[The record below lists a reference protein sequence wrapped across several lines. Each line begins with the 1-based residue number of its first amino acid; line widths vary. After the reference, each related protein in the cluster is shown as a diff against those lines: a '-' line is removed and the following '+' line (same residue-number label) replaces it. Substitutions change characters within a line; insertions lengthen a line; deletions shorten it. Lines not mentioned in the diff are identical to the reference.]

1 MENLLIQ
8 YLFLFIFG
16 AIEGWFLEVGFR
28 TLRHKRLVNPGFL
41 NGPYV
46 PLYGFGVVLLHLFC
60 QLDFSFIASGF
71 WQIVFFAAIVTIS
84 LTLIEFITGLIF
96 IHGLKIK
103 LWDYSNLKPN
113 IMGIISP
120 VFSLA
125 WGALGIVY
133 YFLINPWL
141 VAASVWASADLMS
154 TLFIGLFYGIFF
166 FDLFTV
172 FKVGTQIRIIA
183 AQLRIIIN
191 YEELKKKISEKIDG
205 RRKFTYFNYFRRIE
219 SSSRFRDAIQE
230 SRFYKKINSRKAK
243 RQAEKKEPAEIGT
256 ENPNGND

>member
-16 AIEGWFLEVGFR
+16 AVGGWFLEVAFR
-28 TLRHKRLVNPGFL
+28 SLRHKSLVNPGFL

-60 QLDFSFIASGF
+60 QLDYSFIASGTL
-71 WQIVFFAAIVTIS
+71 QIIFFAVIVTVS
-84 LTLIEFITGLIF
+84 LTLIELVTGLIF

-113 IMGIISP
+113 FMGIISP

-125 WGALGIVY
+125 WGILGVGY

-141 VAASVWASADLMS
+141 AAASVWMSGDLLI
-154 TLFIGLFYGIFF
+154 TLLVGLIYGIFF
-166 FDLFTV
+166 FDLFSV
-172 FKVGTQIRIIA
+172 LKVGTQIRNIA
-183 AQLRIIIN
+183 AQLKTTIN
-191 YEELKKKISEKIDG
+191 YEELKKKFREKIDG
-205 RRKFTYFNYFRRIE
+205 RKKATFFNHFKHIE
-219 SSSRFRDAIQE
+219 LPGRFKEAIQE
-230 SRFYKKINSRKAK
+230 SRFYKKISSKKAK
-243 RQAEKKEPAEIGT
+243 HQAEGKQPESGT
-256 ENPNGND
+256 

>member
-1 MENLLIQ
+1 MANLLIQ

-16 AIEGWFLEVGFR
+16 AIGGWFLEVGFR

-46 PLYGFGVVLLHLFC
+46 PIYGFGVVLLHIFC
-60 QLDFSFIASGF
+60 QFDYSFISNEF
-71 WQIVFFAAIVTIS
+71 WQIVFFAAIITIV

-125 WGALGIVY
+125 WGVLGLGY

-141 VAASVWASADLMS
+141 SVASVWVSANLLG
-154 TLFIGLFYGIFF
+154 TLLIGLIYGIFF

-172 FKVGTQIRIIA
+172 FRVGTQIRTIA
-183 AQLRIIIN
+183 AQLKITIN
-191 YEELKKKISEKIDG
+191 YEELKKKVSEKIAG
-205 RRKFTYFNYFRRIE
+205 RRKFTYFNFFRRIE
-219 SSSRFRDAIQE
+219 SPSGFRDAIQE
-230 SRFYKKINSRKAK
+230 SRFYKKIKSRKIK
-243 RQAEKKEPAEIGT
+243 RQAEKEEAAGNGT
-256 ENPNGND
+256 EYPKV